1 MRGLL
6 GAIISGLFLGACT
19 SSIQNV
25 TTVKMDDT
33 SLVVVEEE
41 KVTEKK
47 TVKLSELIED
57 FQIIRF
63 ENKDEAFFKSQWMY
77 FSDNYICVRQ
87 DSKAIKLFDKSGKY
101 LGEVGNIGQGPGEYR
116 AVYDILLNEKE
127 QNIYVMPIVGDYI
140 LRYDL
145 TGKYLDKITLGDD
158 INKGRLFLSPE
169 TSVLSL
175 VHLCFK
181 DDEGKF
187 TGANIQLHNP
197 DSIQYVYVEEI
208 ASNMIGDDGK
218 RRGFDDEVW
227 SYRSADN
234 FPFMITHHDT
244 LYHYNAETNKIKA
257 AFTMTM
263 DPEKKGDDFFIF
275 CEWPHHYFVVI
286 VGGNRN
292 ILVDKEASTAYEVEF
307 VNDFMG
313 NMEYFPSVQ
322 DGYFYQNWE
331 PEILKEKLEEIVS
344 SEDCTDDQ
352 KEKLKNFMQTLNE
365 NDNNVLFLGKLK
377 NKEECL

>member
-77 FSDNYICVRQ
+77 FSDNYIC
-87 DSKAIKLFDKSGKY
+87 K
-101 LGEVGNIGQGPGEYR
+101 
-116 AVYDILLNEKE
+116 
-127 QNIYVMPIVGDYI
+127 
-140 LRYDL
+140 
-145 TGKYLDKITLGDD
+145 
-158 INKGRLFLSPE
+158 
-169 TSVLSL
+169 
-175 VHLCFK
+175 
-181 DDEGKF
+181 
-187 TGANIQLHNP
+187 
-197 DSIQYVYVEEI
+197 
-208 ASNMIGDDGK
+208 
-218 RRGFDDEVW
+218 
-227 SYRSADN
+227 
-234 FPFMITHHDT
+234 
-244 LYHYNAETNKIKA
+244 
-257 AFTMTM
+257 
-263 DPEKKGDDFFIF
+263 
-275 CEWPHHYFVVI
+275 
-286 VGGNRN
+286 
-292 ILVDKEASTAYEVEF
+292 
-307 VNDFMG
+307 
-313 NMEYFPSVQ
+313 
-322 DGYFYQNWE
+322 

-344 SEDCTDDQ
+344 SEDCPDDQ